1 MTLGF
6 QYFYNICITLIFKMY
21 LEIIDYVIKS
31 IELWSSIMFWN
42 FYNDLKKMHLHFWCE
57 LVNWICRRLNNNSIS
72 GSLDLRSINLSC
84 AYEVDLTGNYITNVW
99 YNDNIVFS
107 NVSVKYVSI
116 KPSLA
121 PFIGIEFKGVM

>member
-1 MTLGF
+1 
-6 QYFYNICITLIFKMY
+6 MY
-21 LEIIDYVIKS
+21 LEIIDYVTKS

-42 FYNDLKKMHLHFWCE
+42 FYNDFLKNVFTF

-72 GSLDLRSINLSC
+72 GSLDLQSIDLSC
-84 AYEVDLTGNYITNVW
+84 TYEVDLTGNYITNVW
-99 YNDNIVFS
+99 YNDSIVFS
-107 NVSVKYVSI
+107 NVSVKYVSL